1 MAKFMV
7 KEGCTLLYP
16 DGSVR
21 GRAGYVLDDTS
32 AHEAHALSGQRDKLE
47 PCAAYKSSDSVDNV
61 RMVAMVVGDS
71 PVTLEADPPK
81 KKKKTAKKKTK
92 KKAAKKTSKK
102 SSK

>member
-1 MAKFMV
+1 MAKFKV

-32 AHEAHALSGQRDKLE
+32 AHEAHALNGQRDKLE
-47 PCAAYKSSDSVDNV
+47 PCPAYKSSDPVDNI

-71 PVTLEADPPK
+71 PVTLEAEVPK
-81 KKKKTAKKKTK
+81 KKATKKKTK